1 MAITT
6 PPPPPNSGNPAQF
19 NERAD
24 GFLGWFPTFV
34 SDFNADLPLLRGRT
48 YATRT
53 GTANAIV
60 LTTGGVT
67 LALGMQVRWRA
78 AAANTGAVTINV
90 DGQGAIEARTITNI
104 ALPAG
109 YIRTDADT
117 VATYD
122 GTRWIVDRQIERSG
136 NANGIFTRFAD
147 GSQFCLMA
155 RTAVSPVANSVQM
168 RADVTFPSA
177 FVSAPTVSGL
187 VRIETASGYA
197 ATAGERDRL
206 GICATVGNGP
216 ASCFFDVY
224 RSFGSTAIP
233 LGASVIVDLQAI
245 GRWY

>member
-48 YATRT
+48 YATRA

-60 LTTGGVT
+60 LTTGGVA
-67 LALGMQVRWRA
+67 LAVGMQVRWRA
-78 AAANTGAVTINV
+78 AATNTGAVTINV
-90 DGQGAIEARTITNI
+90 DGQGVIEARTITNV

-122 GTRWIVDRQIERSG
+122 GTRWIVDRQMEFGS
-136 NANGIFTRFAD
+136 NANGDFTRLAD
-147 GSQFCLMA
+147 GRQICSTTRSIGGISSA
-155 RTAVSPVANSVQM
+155 TGAVFRSSPEHVW
-168 RADVTFPSA
+168 TFPSSFFGTEGL
-177 FVSAPTVSGL
+177 FVSANPRESSGISWGRGRTLSTTQGGIFLFSSVSIGGTL
-187 VRIETASGYA
+187 ICETF
-197 ATAGERDRL
+197 AT
-206 GICATVGNGP
+206 
-216 ASCFFDVY
+216 
-224 RSFGSTAIP
+224 
-233 LGASVIVDLQAI
+233 

>member
-48 YATRT
+48 YATRA

-60 LTTGGVT
+60 LTTGGVA
-67 LALGMQVRWRA
+67 LAVGMQVRWRA
-78 AAANTGAVTINV
+78 AATNTGAVTINV
-90 DGQGAIEARTITNI
+90 DGQGAIEARTITNV

-122 GTRWIVDRQIERSG
+122 GTRWIVGREIERGS
-136 NANGIFTRFAD
+136 NANGDFVRLAD
-147 GSQFCLMA
+147 GTQLCWRISSAIITTQAAGAIFRSILLGWTFPA
-155 RTAVSPVANSVQM
+155 AFSAVPWADFKPLGTSVWGGVAGVSGTAVTERMIWSQGSF
-168 RADVTFPSA
+168 TSA
-177 FVSAPTVSGL
+177 T
-187 VRIETASGYA
+187 I
-197 ATAGERDRL
+197 
-206 GICATVGNGP
+206 
-216 ASCFFDVY
+216 
-224 RSFGSTAIP
+224 SFSEA
-233 LGASVIVDLQAI
+233 AI
-245 GRWY
+245 GKWY